1 MNSLK
6 NLEMRI
12 ARLEKQSILG
22 LFGGKKKGLVQI
34 ANAVQ
39 KQYYKSGVL
48 LETSSASFKQ
58 GMGQAKFIAAG
69 GEGTIRVSLAYPDGV
84 STLSVDIFSSHG
96 DLYNVAYI
104 RGYDL
109 GDRASASELRDLVFY
124 KANNKEERNKL
135 FNTLRRGR

>member
-1 MNSLK
+1 
-6 NLEMRI
+6 
-12 ARLEKQSILG
+12 
-22 LFGGKKKGLVQI
+22 
-34 ANAVQ
+34 
-39 KQYYKSGVL
+39 
-48 LETSSASFKQ
+48 
-58 GMGQAKFIAAG
+58 MGQAKFIAAG

>member
-109 GDRASASELRDLVFY
+109 GDRASARELRDLVFY

>member
-1 MNSLK
+1 MRSIK

-22 LFGGKKKGLVQI
+22 LFGRKNKGLVQI

-48 LETSSASFKQ
+48 FETSQASFKQ
-58 GMGQAKFIAAG
+58 GMAQAKFIAAG
-69 GEGTIRVSLAYPDGV
+69 GEGTIRVSLTYPDGV

-96 DLYNVAYI
+96 DLYNVAYL

-109 GDRASASELRDLVFY
+109 GDRSSASKLRDLVFY
-124 KANNKEERNKL
+124 KANDKQEKNKL
-135 FNTLRRGR
+135 FKTLRRGR